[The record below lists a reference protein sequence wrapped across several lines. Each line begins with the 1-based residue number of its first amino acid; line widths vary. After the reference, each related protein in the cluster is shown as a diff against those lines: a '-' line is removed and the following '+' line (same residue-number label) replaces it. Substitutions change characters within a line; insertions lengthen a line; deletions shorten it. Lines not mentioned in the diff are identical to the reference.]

1 MQGGAERSPE
11 AGLREPRAT
20 SGVRTLAPRPG
31 LRGVGRAGVG
41 GGWGGVGNGSGIL
54 IGFLCVFFPKQLSI
68 LL

>member
-41 GGWGGVGNGSGIL
+41 GGWGGVG
-54 IGFLCVFFPKQLSI
+54 FPA
-68 LL
+68 